1 MEIRLSTL
9 GTTGVVRDGEELTSL
24 PGKPVTFGLLVYLA
38 LEGTVTRDK
47 AAAVF
52 WPESD
57 TERARANLSQ
67 TLYELKQA
75 LGDEWLAK
83 QGNLLL
89 TREPLWVDANT
100 FEHFLDEGRHEE
112 AVSLYHGHFL
122 DGVFLAQTHP
132 FEEWVEHRKGDFRR
146 LHREA
151 IEGFIG
157 QCRERG
163 DLPKALS
170 SASNWVRMD
179 PLCESAQH
187 NLVRLLGESGNR
199 DEAVAQYERYAAL
212 LHEELGLKPLD
223 ETQDLI
229 KGIRSPNFKPAIRP
243 PREIEAPPAAWPKPF
258 PEDFNGN
265 GIAARLQD
273 RAEFRRYV
281 ERELAPRL
289 QVLRPIGRGAM
300 ADVFLARDP
309 ALKSL
314 VAVKFLSPELYS
326 DDEARERFRR
336 EAQSMAQLGQHP
348 NVCDVKWVS
357 DLDDRT
363 PYLVMPFIKGTTLAQ
378 RLKAEGRLSPGEVRL
393 VILEVASALAAA
405 HQRGIVHRDVRPD
418 NILREE
424 ETGKNILS
432 DFGIA
437 GVLETGDDQGPKLT
451 RTGEFLGN
459 PAYISPEQMA
469 GKPLTEQSD
478 IYSLGVMGHQLLTGH
493 TPPAEEAR
501 PGKAGRRAVSALE
514 EYAGAWD
521 PVDRRLVD
529 LIVRCLAK
537 NPGHRPTAADI
548 VRKLK
553 QDERDA
559 ARIRSE
565 KIDEINPFKLLL
577 QRRLP
582 QIIGGYVAA
591 AWLAIEI
598 TQYLETFVN
607 WPPLEMLVLTTLVW
621 GFLAV
626 SILGWFHGKKGP
638 QRMPTV
644 ERWLLGVVG
653 VGWVVGCLW
662 VAL

>member
-1 MEIRLSTL
+1 
-9 GTTGVVRDGEELTSL
+9 
-24 PGKPVTFGLLVYLA
+24 
-38 LEGTVTRDK
+38 
-47 AAAVF
+47 
-52 WPESD
+52 
-57 TERARANLSQ
+57 
-67 TLYELKQA
+67 
-75 LGDEWLAK
+75 
-83 QGNLLL
+83 
-89 TREPLWVDANT
+89 
-100 FEHFLDEGRHEE
+100 
-112 AVSLYHGHFL
+112 
-122 DGVFLAQTHP
+122 
-132 FEEWVEHRKGDFRR
+132 
-146 LHREA
+146 
-151 IEGFIG
+151 
-157 QCRERG
+157 
-163 DLPKALS
+163 
-170 SASNWVRMD
+170 
-179 PLCESAQH
+179 
-187 NLVRLLGESGNR
+187 
-199 DEAVAQYERYAAL
+199 
-212 LHEELGLKPLD
+212 
-223 ETQDLI
+223 
-229 KGIRSPNFKPAIRP
+229 
-243 PREIEAPPAAWPKPF
+243 
-258 PEDFNGN
+258 
-265 GIAARLQD
+265 
-273 RAEFRRYV
+273 
-281 ERELAPRL
+281 L

-314 VAVKFLSPELYS
+314 VAVKFLSPEHYS
-326 DDEARERFRR
+326 EEEARERFRR

-378 RLKAEGRLSPGEVRL
+378 RLKAEGRLSPGEVRV

-437 GVLETGDDQGPKLT
+437 GVLETGEDQGPKLT

-478 IYSLGVMGHQLLTGH
+478 IYSLGVMGHELLTGH

-559 ARIRSE
+559 ARIRTAKS
-565 KIDEINPFKLLL
+565 DEINPFKLLW
-577 QRRLP
+577 QKRLP
-582 QIIGGYVAA
+582 HILGGYVAA
-591 AWLAIEI
+591 AWMTIEI
-598 TQYLETFVN
+598 TQYSETFVN
-607 WPPLEMLVLTTLVW
+607 WPPLEILVLTTLVW
-621 GFLAV
+621 GFFAV
-626 SILGWFHGKKGP
+626 SILGWFHGTKGR
-638 QRMPTV
+638 QRMPRV
-644 ERWLLGVVG
+644 EKWLLGILAMSWALSM
-653 VGWVVGCLW
+653 GWL
-662 VAL
+662 VAAR